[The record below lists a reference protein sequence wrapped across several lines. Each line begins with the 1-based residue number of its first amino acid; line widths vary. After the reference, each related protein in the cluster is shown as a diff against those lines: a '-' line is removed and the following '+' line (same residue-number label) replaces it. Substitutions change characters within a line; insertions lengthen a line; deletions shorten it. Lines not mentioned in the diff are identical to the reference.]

1 MGIIDEQ
8 KINGLLSTAKAPNGQ
23 RLSEILAKA
32 ELKKGL
38 ELGEVAELLKVTDQK
53 MLGQMFASS
62 RKVKEDIYGNR
73 LVFFAPIYLSSFC
86 VNDCSYCG
94 FHCSNKGAERKKLT
108 SAEVAQ
114 QVRELIKMG
123 HKRLLVEVGEDPER
137 NTIDYVVDSIRTIYA
152 TKEGKGEIRR
162 VNVNIA
168 ATGVDDYKKLKKAG
182 IGTYQ
187 LFQETYHRDTY
198 KKLHEGPKADY
209 DRQIT
214 AHERAFKAGIDD
226 LGIGVLFGLYDYK
239 FEVLALVSHAQ
250 YMDRTLGVGPHT
262 ISVPRF
268 CPADTVNL
276 ELPHQVGDADFLK
289 VISVL
294 RLAVPYTGMIIST
307 RETPEM
313 RAKAFEIGI
322 TQASA
327 ASATSPGGYGKEKN
341 AGAQF
346 EVHDSRNVEE
356 ILSSVIERGY
366 LPSFCT
372 ACYRSNRT
380 GDRFMELAKA
390 GSIHYLCKPN
400 AILTFKE
407 FLVDY
412 ASPKL
417 KAIGEELIAKE
428 ASEVDEERRPELIR
442 RLRRIEKGERDLF
455 F

>member
-1 MGIIDEQ
+1 MEIINEQ
-8 KINGLLSTAKAPNGQ
+8 KLNGLISAAKAPSRQ
-23 RLSEILAKA
+23 RLFELLAKA

-38 ELGEVAELLKVTDQK
+38 ELGEVAELLNVTDPK
-53 MLGQMFASS
+53 MLEQMFASS

-86 VNDCSYCG
+86 VNDCAYCG

-108 SAEVAQ
+108 RAEVEQ

-168 ATGVDDYKKLKKAG
+168 ATSVDDYKKLKKAG

-187 LFQETYHRDTY
+187 LFQETYHRPTY
-198 KKLHEGPKADY
+198 KRLHEGPKADY

-276 ELPHQVGDADFLK
+276 ELPNQVADADFLK

-327 ASATSPGGYGKEKN
+327 ASATSPGGYGQGKN

-346 EVHDSRNVEE
+346 EVHDSRSVEE
-356 ILSSVIERGY
+356 ILASVIERGY

-417 KAIGEELIAKE
+417 KVIGENLIVKE
-428 ASEVDEERRPELIR
+428 VGEVDEERRPELMR